1 MIARFRDPDTGRIC
15 IDGVDIRNFKLH
27 GLRSQIGFVL
37 QETVLLRG
45 TVADNIAFG
54 RPDATEEQIL
64 RAAQLA
70 NADEFIARMPNGYH
84 AMIGDRGATLSGG
97 QRQRIGIARALI
109 RDNPILIL
117 DEPTAALDAESEEL
131 VIDALERLMKGRTV
145 IAVAHRLST
154 LRNANKIVVIKDGVV
169 AENGSHRQLLN
180 LNGVYAQLHRLQ
192 FGDAHR

>member
-1 MIARFRDPDTGRIC
+1 M
-15 IDGVDIRNFKLH
+15 N
-27 GLRSQIGFVL
+27 
-37 QETVLLRG
+37 
-45 TVADNIAFG
+45 
-54 RPDATEEQIL
+54 
-64 RAAQLA
+64 
-70 NADEFIARMPNGYH
+70 
-84 AMIGDRGATLSGG
+84 
-97 QRQRIGIARALI
+97 
-109 RDNPILIL
+109 
-117 DEPTAALDAESEEL
+117 PTAALGAESEEL

>member
-27 GLRSQIGFVL
+27 GLRTQIGFVL

-54 RPDATEEQIL
+54 RPDATEEQIVQ
-64 RAAQLA
+64 AAQLA
-70 NADEFIARMPNGYH
+70 NADEFIARMPNGYD
-84 AMIGDRGATLSGG
+84 AMIGDRSATLSGG

-131 VIDALERLMKGRTV
+131 IIDALERLMNGRTV

-169 AENGSHRQLLN
+169 AENGSHHQLLN
-180 LNGVYAQLHRLQ
+180 RNGVYAELRRLQ

>member
-1 MIARFRDPDTGRIC
+1 MLRPHRRTIIAMVSATQMAMAMAVAVPWPLDS
-15 IDGVDIRNFKLH
+15 
-27 GLRSQIGFVL
+27 GL
-37 QETVLLRG
+37 
-45 TVADNIAFG
+45 DNLACV
-54 RPDATEEQIL
+54 RPDATEDQIVG
-64 RAAQLA
+64 AAQLA
-70 NADEFIARMPNGYH
+70 NADEFITGMPNGYH

-131 VIDALERLMKGRTV
+131 VIDALDRLMKGRTV

-169 AENGSHRQLLN
+169 TENGSHQQLLG
-180 LNGVYAQLHRLQ
+180 LNGVYAELHRLQ
-192 FGDAHR
+192 FGGTHK